1 MTNDDEPITRR
12 EFEQRFREAERPPV
26 IDPTANVLQLVAAE
40 GRRLDEMRTASDRLN
55 EVRDKHQNDLTDL
68 ERRHRLEI
76 RELETKF
83 RDKERE
89 AEKARIDAQR
99 AEDKAAIALA
109 TQRGEATA
117 SALADRVETAAKT
130 LAAEAGSKEQRVDN
144 RAQNQWTIERV
155 MVVIGFLLG
164 GLYFILNAVRT

>member
-1 MTNDDEPITRR
+1 MTTDDETVTRR
-12 EFEQRFREAERPPV
+12 EVRERISEAMDPPI
-26 IDPTANVLQLVAAE
+26 IDPTANVLQLVEASMKRQDDLRAAE
-40 GRRLDEMRTASDRLN
+40 SKRQD
-55 EVRDKHQNDLTDL
+55 DLAEL
-68 ERRHRLEI
+68 ERRHRAEV

-83 RDKERE
+83 RDSERA

-130 LAAEAGSKEQRVDN
+130 LAAEAGSKEQRTDN
-144 RAQNQWTIERV
+144 RQQNQWTFQQ
-155 MVVIGFLLG
+155 VVTLLG
-164 GLYFILNAVRT
+164 IAAGAVYFIVNTMRG